1 MPGRKYTQEEI
12 AEKVRGA
19 RERMDEY
26 PTTHPVDRATALSNH
41 IKLSGITRAT
51 WARWWQEVNGE
62 PLPGVRGRRKNVSD
76 VPAAPKNR
84 KPEPAKRVVAESATT
99 PHAGPVSSV
108 YVALGK
114 IANEIELLAGD
125 IGDLVREAILCDDRL
140 AELGELR
147 LGSMRKEVL

>member
-84 KPEPAKRVVAESATT
+84 KPEPAKRVVAESATAH
-99 PHAGPVSSV
+99 PCSVLDSALRVGQLADDLIDAVSD
-108 YVALGK
+108 LKNRIGRIGK
-114 IANEIELLAGD
+114 EFA
-125 IGDLVREAILCDDRL
+125 
-140 AELGELR
+140 
-147 LGSMRKEVL
+147 